1 MLKAKL
7 INSNIRLNHCQ
18 ASRNSLTDYY
28 TIDKFDKANINVLRI
43 N

>member
-18 ASRNSLTDYY
+18 ARNSLTEYY